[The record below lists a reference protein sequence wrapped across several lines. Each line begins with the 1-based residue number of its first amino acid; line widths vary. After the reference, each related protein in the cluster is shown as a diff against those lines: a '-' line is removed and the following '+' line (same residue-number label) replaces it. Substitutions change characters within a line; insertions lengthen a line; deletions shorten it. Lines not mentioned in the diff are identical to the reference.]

1 LVAKESLIATLE
13 KTASHPNFWQDSRS
27 AQLTMQEIASLR
39 DKVKSWRE
47 IETEVLGLNELLSM
61 LVEERDE
68 SLKVEVK
75 ADLESV
81 RRRVES
87 LEFALQ
93 LSGEHDH
100 RSAILAVKQGA
111 GGVDAQDWA
120 AMLMRMYL
128 RWGERRGFKSEVLE
142 ATQGDEA
149 GIKSATLKVD
159 GRYAYGYLKADK
171 GVHRLVRLS
180 PFDADHLRH
189 TSFALVEVLPEVNDQ
204 REVSINP
211 DDLKI
216 ETFKA
221 SGHGGQSVQKNSSAV
236 RLTHLPSGIVVAVQ
250 NERSQIQNRN
260 LAMGILHA
268 RLVDLELRRQAEQ
281 RARLRGDHVSPEWGR
296 QVRSYILHP
305 YQMVKDH
312 RSGYETSGADA
323 VLDGDLD
330 GILEAYL
337 ASTV

>member
-128 RWGERRGFKSEVLE
+128 SWGERRGFKSEVLE

>member
-1 LVAKESLIATLE
+1 MVAKESRIATLE
-13 KTASHPNFWQDSRS
+13 KAASLPNFWQDSRS
-27 AQLTMQEIASLR
+27 AQLTMQEIAALR
-39 DKVKSWRE
+39 EEVTSWRK
-47 IETEVLGLNELLSM
+47 IETEILNLNELLSM

-68 SLKVEVK
+68 SLSVEVK
-75 ADLESV
+75 ADLEQI

-87 LEFALQ
+87 LEFALL

-128 RWGERRGFKSEVLE
+128 RWGERHGFKSEVLE

-149 GIKSATLKVD
+149 GIKSATIKVD

-236 RLTHLPSGIVVAVQ
+236 RLTHTPSGIVVAVQ
-250 NERSQIQNRN
+250 NERSQAQNRN
-260 LAMGILHA
+260 VAMGILHA
-268 RLVDLELRRQAEQ
+268 RLVDLELRRQAEE

-312 RSGYETSGADA
+312 RSGYETAGADA
-323 VLDGDLD
+323 VLDGDLND
-330 GILEAYL
+330 ILEAYL